1 VLGLLAVLHR
11 ASNHPLRH
19 RRLDPKLSTACALER
34 NPHGEVDVETLEPAA
49 RAKVCEQWSD
59 QVSDDDEDD
68 YATFTILC
76 YSDRARL
83 LACQSEEKEIL
94 TCPASP
100 PMTLN

>member
-1 VLGLLAVLHR
+1 
-11 ASNHPLRH
+11 
-19 RRLDPKLSTACALER
+19 
-34 NPHGEVDVETLEPAA
+34 VDVETLEPAA

-76 YSDRARL
+76 YSDRAGL

-94 TCPASP
+94 F
-100 PMTLN
+100 